1 MGRLRIVTLAGL
13 GLLAAVSTASA
24 GGGEIGGP
32 PSRDPDRCLKL
43 VRPCTDPVVIG
54 IGHHFNG
61 PTEVVA
67 YHSRIGLCID
77 FDRRDGSSGSCGG
90 NEPEPPEGK
99 AIFANGWEYA
109 SDPGGWS
116 GISGFLRPDVASVV
130 IHFRRDGERER
141 AKATVAQVSG
151 ELLDAIHEDEPFGVF
166 ESLVRGCV
174 KAKRFRAVA
183 LDAFGEVLGRSRVPF
198 RRPCRGDAGSVGIVV
213 APKAE
218 TFG

>member
-1 MGRLRIVTLAGL
+1 MRRLWIVALAGL
-13 GLLAAVSTASA
+13 GLLAAVATASA
-24 GGGEIGGP
+24 GVEIGGP
-32 PSRDPDRCLKL
+32 PSRDPDRCLKP

-61 PTEVVA
+61 RTEIVA

-90 NEPEPPEGK
+90 NEPLPPERK
-99 AIFANGWEYA
+99 AILATRWEYA

-116 GISGFLRPDVASVV
+116 GISGFLGPDVASVV
-130 IHFRRDGERER
+130 ISFRRDGERER

-166 ESLVRGCV
+166 ESLVRGCL
-174 KAKRFRAVA
+174 KAKRFRAKA